1 MNRLVMFE
9 LRKIMIPRVWISIAG
24 STALAIFCFVSFY
37 PSGTDSLLVV
47 NKEKPEAIAAHLGPI
62 QADLVLKYAP
72 RLKEEYAEDSAW
84 PKEEKM
90 KRILEQHYA
99 GTTYMVDQFNR
110 NLTELRERKV
120 LLEKQEPGSY
130 ALRDVTKKLSMLEE
144 GKPRGF
150 YVTED
155 WDLLHIFFSSSPG
168 VGDLLIGLIL
178 VFALAPLF
186 SGEENYRMDALI
198 LSSRYGRLKIVAA
211 KLLAGFIVTLSW
223 VTLFYGICTLLAC
236 LPFGFVGWN
245 APLNSYFYF
254 DETPYA
260 LTQLQGFALK
270 YAVTLLAACGLL
282 LLTALISALCR
293 SSLSSLGLAAF
304 VVILPLFSLPG
315 MLGKIISFLP
325 SGVMVSRSLIEK
337 YVSYNIFGIPI
348 LHLPLSILSVI
359 IIGIL
364 AIMLIPKAFE
374 RRLKV

>member
-150 YVTED
+150 
-155 WDLLHIFFSSSPG
+155 
-168 VGDLLIGLIL
+168 
-178 VFALAPLF
+178 
-186 SGEENYRMDALI
+186 M
-198 LSSRYGRLKIVAA
+198 
-211 KLLAGFIVTLSW
+211 
-223 VTLFYGICTLLAC
+223 
-236 LPFGFVGWN
+236 
-245 APLNSYFYF
+245 
-254 DETPYA
+254 
-260 LTQLQGFALK
+260 
-270 YAVTLLAACGLL
+270 
-282 LLTALISALCR
+282 
-293 SSLSSLGLAAF
+293 
-304 VVILPLFSLPG
+304 
-315 MLGKIISFLP
+315 
-325 SGVMVSRSLIEK
+325 
-337 YVSYNIFGIPI
+337 
-348 LHLPLSILSVI
+348 
-359 IIGIL
+359 
-364 AIMLIPKAFE
+364 
-374 RRLKV
+374 